1 MSLVYVFLDIDK
13 YPKLNECFKTSVS
26 KKNLCS
32 SSNNYVQLK
41 NVSDD
46 FKDVVI
52 TSEDD
57 KFYFHQGFDWS
68 ELQKSMIAN
77 FRALSFVRGGST
89 ITQQLVKNV
98 YLSQEKSLL
107 RKIKEAVLA
116 YQIEKK
122 YSKNL
127 ILEKYVNAIEFGE
140 NIWGIKDASEHY
152 FNKSPKELDLLES
165 AYLVVLLPNPK
176 VYSNS
181 FREKELTSYQS
192 KRIKTLL
199 KRIKFKRKIPD
210 EEFDKIIEKIP
221 DFPWDQPSILD
232 FEIDLYDFY

>member
-1 MSLVYVFLDIDK
+1 MYVFLDIDK
-13 YPKLNECFKTSVS
+13 YPELNKCFKASVS

-32 SSNNYVQLK
+32 SSNNYVQLSQ
-41 NVSDD
+41 VSDD
-46 FKDVVI
+46 FKDVLI

-57 KFYFHQGFDWS
+57 KFYYHDGFDWT
-68 ELQKSMIAN
+68 ELQKSMSAN

-116 YQIEKK
+116 YQVEKK

-140 NIWGIKDASEHY
+140 NIWGVEAAAEHY
-152 FNKSPKELDLLES
+152 FNESPKDLDLLES

-176 VYSNS
+176 VYSSS
-181 FREKELTSYQS
+181 FRKKELTAYQT

-199 KRIKFKRKIPD
+199 KRIKFKRKMSD
-210 EEFDKIIEKIP
+210 EEFEKIIEKMS

-232 FEIDLYDFY
+232 FEVDLYDFY